1 MSDLKWIPCS
11 ERKPKVRVDVLLQ
24 FEKNL
29 AVGFYS
35 HGMWNLNTGNGFYT
49 GIMEDEDQPIAWMN
63 LLEVDDD
70 KD

>member
-1 MSDLKWIPCS
+1 MKWIPCS

-63 LLEVDDD
+63 LPEVDDD